1 VCLRLSHSR
10 FPLAQWRSQRLRSR
24 PMACLTCHLALCGL
38 DLDQLFG
45 VHDLDRDTVIASEL
59 FSMNYIPLKRT
70 PEEAVQSALCVRVQQ
85 AMKAAVAPTEWW
97 VLEVTLDAEQLC
109 QLFLADT
116 LRHARDR
123 NGPGCFSF
131 HGPLRLRNTAH
142 FTVRRMV
149 IRSTGLEKWARFF
162 LKPSNRCLQ
171 AYANSRCAS
180 CRAPT
185 VRRTASNFHGRQWCI
200 ECWHSFCWYAAP
212 ADLHTAAAIRG
223 EMQGTALAAMQGTAL
238 AAMQGTAGVERATAG
253 AEWDQVRN
261 AVVFIIHQG
270 G

>member
-24 PMACLTCHLALCGL
+24 PMTYLTCHLAFCGL
-38 DLDQLFG
+38 DLYQLCG
-45 VHDLDRDTVIASEL
+45 VTGVNRDTVIASEL
-59 FSMNYIPLKRT
+59 FSNYIPLKRT
-70 PEEAVQSALCVRVQQ
+70 PEEAVQSALYVRVQQ

-123 NGPGCFSF
+123 NGPDCFSF
-131 HGPLRLRNTAH
+131 HGPLRLCNTAH
-142 FTVRRMV
+142 FTVRRVV

-162 LKPSNRCLQ
+162 LKPSHRCMQ
-171 AYANSRCAS
+171 AYANSRCTS
-180 CRAPT
+180 CRAPV
-185 VRRTASNFHGRQWCI
+185 VRRTASNFYERQWCI
-200 ECWHSFCWYAAP
+200 ECWHSFCWSAAP
-212 ADLHTAAAIRG
+212 ADLHTAMAIRG
-223 EMQGTALAAMQGTAL
+223 EQL
-238 AAMQGTAGVERATAG
+238 TAG
-253 AEWDQVRN
+253 AERAAAGAELDQVRN
-261 AVVFIIHQG
+261 VVVFIVHPG